1 MALLWFSSLFYAV
14 TKDKLK
20 YRMIL
25 LCVPYY
31 MSSSWTMCNT
41 RFSSH
46 LFAAPMK
53 AALLSVAGCTEAHF
67 NKRPHFSSMFL
78 QAALKSL
85 SFVLFSCVCLIAALY
100 VFFILPET
108 KGKTPLEISQE
119 FKNIRAC
126 GSSKEDAMCL
136 ETKL

>member
-1 MALLWFSSLFYAV
+1 
-14 TKDKLK
+14 
-20 YRMIL
+20 
-25 LCVPYY
+25 
-31 MSSSWTMCNT
+31 
-41 RFSSH
+41 
-46 LFAAPMK
+46 
-53 AALLSVAGCTEAHF
+53 
-67 NKRPHFSSMFL
+67 MFL

-85 SFVLFSCVCLIAALY
+85 SFVLFSCFCLIAALY

-126 GSSKEDAMCL
+126 ESSKEDAMCL